1 MRLLIIALTVFAL
14 AGCEYAAVQ
23 SAPKKEASA
32 SRTPAALEADKLFWA
47 TLHGGNYAGI
57 GKALE
62 ANTAAYLENPND
74 AVTAAHVGWLHMWR
88 LAERSRLDAVPPTMT
103 DDAVLARKYFQ
114 EAVALNPGEARYLGF
129 LAAAMLA
136 EGSIH
141 KDEKLLRQ
149 GHFRMLEAVKAWPEF
164 NLFTAGVGASRLPPD
179 SPHFK
184 EALDNQWR
192 ALDLCAGEKVESR
205 ATRIRHQQFH
215 RIGQG
220 HVRDHDELS
229 DRRFPH
235 RLRRVIDQIDHHAFE
250 MLGIDEHL
258 RQISRQVNL

>member
-1 MRLLIIALTVFAL
+1 MTGNPRRPRPKRSSTRTFSSRATGPSVRLLIIALTVFAL
-14 AGCEYAAVQ
+14 AGCEYAAVR

-179 SPHFK
+179 SPRFK

-192 ALDLCAGEKVESR
+192 ALDLCAGEKV
-205 ATRIRHQQFH
+205 
-215 RIGQG
+215 
-220 HVRDHDELS
+220 
-229 DRRFPH
+229 DRQDFNYSKVLP
-235 RLRRVIDQIDHHAFE
+235 
-250 MLGIDEHL
+250 
-258 RQISRQVNL
+258 